1 MVKNKGKRKWYL
13 LTAVLVL
20 VLSVV
25 YLMLDDKP
33 RRLTEAPQLEVSFQT
48 QRFDQALWANRQQL
62 GNGAASF
69 KATYVDFIPF
79 YAEQLVEV
87 SRANDPAMY
96 NNLQAFLQD
105 PYIDTVYRDVLAS
118 YPDFKAIDA
127 EFDRAFR
134 FYKKHF
140 PQAPLYDI
148 ITFVSGFKYK
158 TALIDSAV
166 LVGLDLY
173 LGPDYKYYPMVDFM
187 TLYLMRR
194 LSPEHIVPDAMQL
207 ILEDLL
213 PAQTKATQ
221 LLHRM
226 MEQGKVLYALKQI
239 LPDVADSLIYGYS
252 SAQMAWVN
260 QNERNIWAYMLNRDI
275 LFTSDLGEVA
285 RFMNDGPFTNGL
297 PEESP
302 ARLGPYIG
310 SRIIASYMTKN
321 KTLPL
326 AELFALTDYDLLFKE
341 AGYKPK

>member
-13 LTAVLVL
+13 LTAALAIAI
-20 VLSVV
+20 SSV
-25 YLMLDDKP
+25 YLLLREKQ
-33 RRLTEAPQLEVSFQT
+33 PQSTQTPEIEVTFQT
-48 QRFDQALWANRQQL
+48 QRFDQALWENRQQL
-62 GNGAASF
+62 IHGADSF
-69 KATYVDFIPF
+69 KAAFVDFLPF
-79 YAEQLVEV
+79 YVEQLVAV
-87 SRANDPAMY
+87 SRANDPALY

-105 PYIDTVYRDVLAS
+105 PYIDTVYRDVLARF
-118 YPDFKAIDA
+118 PDFKAIDA

-134 FYKKHF
+134 FYKQAF
-140 PQAPLYDI
+140 PDAPVYDI

-207 ILEDLL
+207 IVEDLL
-213 PAQTKATQ
+213 PVPSNATQ

-226 MEQGKVLYALKQI
+226 MEQGKVLYALHQI
-239 LPDVADSLIYGYS
+239 LPDTPDSLIYGYS
-252 SAQMAWVN
+252 SAQMDWVKA
-260 QNERNIWAYMLNRDI
+260 NERNIWAYMLNRDI

-310 SRIIASYMTKN
+310 ERIIATYMEQN

-326 AELFALTDYDLLFKE
+326 PELFTLTDYDRIFKE